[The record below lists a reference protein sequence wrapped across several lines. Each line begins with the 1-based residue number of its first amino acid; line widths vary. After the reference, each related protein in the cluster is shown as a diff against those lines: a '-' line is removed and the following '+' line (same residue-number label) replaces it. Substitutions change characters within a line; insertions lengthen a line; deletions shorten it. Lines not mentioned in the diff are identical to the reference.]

1 MATLLLSTVGSAA
14 GSALGGPIGGA
25 VGRVLGAAAGAL
37 VDRAL
42 VGGDS
47 PRFVEGP
54 RLNELDGLASSEGAA
69 IPRVY
74 GRARIGGQLIW
85 ATRFEE
91 VATTTVERS
100 GGRGGKSV
108 GGSGKTVRT
117 TYAYFA
123 NLAIGL
129 CEGPIGFVRRVWA
142 DGRELDL
149 TTLVVRVH
157 RGDETQPPDPL
168 IVAKEG
174 ADNAPAYRGL
184 AYVVFER
191 LPLESF
197 GNRVPQFSFEVAR
210 PVDGLAA
217 MIRAVCLI
225 PGASEFGYET
235 SPVMQAFGFG
245 VTRPEN
251 RHQLTAVADV
261 VASLDALQALCPN
274 LRRVSLVV
282 SWFGDDLRAGHC
294 TIAPR
299 VESAVKVTQGAEWSA
314 AGLARASARIVSQ
327 ARRGRGLW
335 RHPVGR
341 ERRAADPAP
350 EGPRPRGGPV
360 SLRDDGHRGR
370 QRAAGSLDG
379 RAGPAGLS
387 LARAHHLRPG
397 ARARR
402 HRRRERCG
410 GDADRGV
417 LRHGGGRRFA
427 VASGAV
433 SYSGPAEWSF
443 RRHILHYAHLAQAAG
458 GVDGFIIGSELVG
471 LTRVRSAA
479 GVYPAV
485 AQLCALAA
493 EVRAVLGPGDEDR
506 LRGRLD
512 RIRRPCAR
520 RRRRGALPARSAVV
534 ARGDRR
540 GRHRFLP
547 ADRRL
552 ARRRGP
558 RRPCRGAQPL

>member
-14 GSALGGPIGGA
+14 GSALGGPIGA

-54 RLNELDGLASSEGAA
+54 RLTELDGLASSEGAA

-91 VATTTVERS
+91 VATTAVERS

-108 GGSGKTVRT
+108 GGSGKTVGT

-251 RHQLTAVADV
+251 RHQLTAAADV

-294 TIAPR
+294 TVAPR

-314 AGLARASARIVSQ
+314 AGLTRASARIVSQ
-327 ARRGRGLW
+327 AGGAAAYGGTPSDASVVRLIRHLKDRGLE
-335 RHPVGR
+335 V
-341 ERRAADPAP
+341 
-350 EGPRPRGGPV
+350 GPV
-360 SLRDDGHRGR
+360 SLCDDGRRGR
-370 QRAAGSLDG
+370 QRDAGPLDR

-397 ARARR
+397 ARTRR

-417 LRHGGGRRFA
+417 LRHGGGRRLRGRERGGFVFRPRRVELPPA
-427 VASGAV
+427 HPALRASRASRRRGRRLHHRQRARRADARALR
-433 SYSGPAEWSF
+433 SRYLSGGRAALHACRRPA
-443 RRHILHYAHLAQAAG
+443 RRARPRDQ
-458 GVDGFIIGSELVG
+458 
-471 LTRVRSAA
+471 
-479 GVYPAV
+479 
-485 AQLCALAA
+485 
-493 EVRAVLGPGDEDR
+493 DR

-520 RRRRGALPARSAVV
+520 WRRRGALPARSAVV

-552 ARRRGP
+552 ARRRRP
-558 RRPCRGAQPL
+558 RRPGRGAQPS

>member
-54 RLNELDGLASSEGAA
+54 RLTELDGLASSEGAA

-91 VATTTVERS
+91 VATTAVERS

-168 IVAKEG
+168 IVAEEG

-184 AYVVFER
+184 AYVLFER

-225 PGASEFGYET
+225 PGASEFGHET

-251 RHQLTAVADV
+251 RHQLTAAADV

-294 TIAPR
+294 TVAPR

-314 AGLARASARIVSQ
+314 AGLTRASARIVSQ
-327 ARRGRGLW
+327 AGGAAAYGGTPSDASVVRLIRHLKDRGLEVVLYPFVMMDVAGDNGMPDPWTGAPGQPAYPWRGRITCDPVPGRVGTVDASAAAATQIEAFFGTAGRRLRGRERGGFVFRPRRVDLPPAHPALRASRASRRRGRRL
-335 RHPVGR
+335 H
-341 ERRAADPAP
+341 
-350 EGPRPRGGPV
+350 
-360 SLRDDGHRGR
+360 HR
-370 QRAAGSLDG
+370 QRARRADARALRSRYLSGG
-379 RAGPAGLS
+379 RAALHACRRPA
-387 LARAHHLRPG
+387 R
-397 ARARR
+397 RARPR
-402 HRRRERCG
+402 
-410 GDADRGV
+410 D
-417 LRHGGGRRFA
+417 
-427 VASGAV
+427 
-433 SYSGPAEWSF
+433 
-443 RRHILHYAHLAQAAG
+443 Q
-458 GVDGFIIGSELVG
+458 
-471 LTRVRSAA
+471 
-479 GVYPAV
+479 
-485 AQLCALAA
+485 
-493 EVRAVLGPGDEDR
+493 DR
-506 LRGRLD
+506 LRGRLN

-520 RRRRGALPARSAVV
+520 WRRRGALPARSAVV

-552 ARRRGP
+552 ARRRRP
-558 RRPCRGAQPL
+558 RRPGRGAQPS

>member
-1 MATLLLSTVGSAA
+1 M
-14 GSALGGPIGGA
+14 P
-25 VGRVLGAAAGAL
+25 
-37 VDRAL
+37 
-42 VGGDS
+42 
-47 PRFVEGP
+47 
-54 RLNELDGLASSEGAA
+54 
-69 IPRVY
+69 
-74 GRARIGGQLIW
+74 
-85 ATRFEE
+85 
-91 VATTTVERS
+91 
-100 GGRGGKSV
+100 
-108 GGSGKTVRT
+108 
-117 TYAYFA
+117 YFA

-327 ARRGRGLW
+327 AGGAAAYGGTPSDASVVRLIQHLKDRGLEVVLY
-335 RHPVGR
+335 PFVMMDIAGDN
-341 ERRAADPAP
+341 ALPDPWT
-350 EGPRPRGGPV
+350 GG
-360 SLRDDGHRGR
+360 
-370 QRAAGSLDG
+370 
-379 RAGPAGLS
+379 AGPAGLS

-417 LRHGGGRRFA
+417 LRHGGGRR
-427 VASGAV
+427 
-433 SYSGPAEWSF
+433 
-443 RRHILHYAHLAQAAG
+443 
-458 GVDGFIIGSELVG
+458 
-471 LTRVRSAA
+471 
-479 GVYPAV
+479 
-485 AQLCALAA
+485 
-493 EVRAVLGPGDEDR
+493 
-506 LRGRLD
+506 LRGRE
-512 RIRRPCAR
+512 RGGFVFRPRRVELPPAHPALRASRASRRRGRRLHHRQRARGADARALRSRCLSGGRAALHAR
-520 RRRRGALPARSAVV
+520 RRR
-534 ARGDRR
+534 
-540 GRHRFLP
+540 
-547 ADRRL
+547 
-552 ARRRGP
+552 ARRA
-558 RRPCRGAQPL
+558 RP